1 MSKTWAELTLS
12 EWASGSV
19 VFPIH
24 STSLTGAEDADCEMV
39 EVRLLTLV
47 GGPIEDTGT
56 YGSGRASYPQTGTV
70 TTSAVV
76 LFPQFL
82 GTLFVAELTLVS
94 ARLLSSSTSSR
105 GR

>member
-19 VFPIH
+19 VFSIH

-56 YGSGRASYPQTGTV
+56 YGGGRASSSPSDV
-70 TTSAVV
+70 VDTSAVV
-76 LFPQFL
+76 
-82 GTLFVAELTLVS
+82 
-94 ARLLSSSTSSR
+94 
-105 GR
+105 